1 MATSLIR
8 IPQARGGTMYA
19 FASAA
24 RDITRAFNNPDI
36 KFEFTKYALLDL
48 PDFSFPVNGSNT
60 INFAGGNFKEH
71 SGDTYST
78 GTGGYNV
85 HFANTLQNYA
95 LNLEELILKDDDF
108 DSVLLQSDAE
118 KIFFKWLSNT
128 GAIRFKTSDSSESVT
143 GTHYTEHVDSTQTG
157 SVYERV
163 VKYLGSIDAENDIA
177 YSGNTYHEV
186 YINVPSSVGNTPTV
200 LFKQLPYNNTA
211 NRMYASPQL
220 EGRSGQT
227 HPDPNLDL
235 NSLVDVGLTASTDAY
250 YDLSVNSNDTAH
262 IDFNEMSY
270 HGIVNDSSVSNFVDF
285 SKKGSDF
292 RFNAVLVYYDIYSV
306 SNPENRATN
315 LYGIM
320 ILDNIEGVTGQIS
333 RIHEQIKF
341 KPNEVTGLN
350 GNAFS
355 LKLNIKFNT
364 SLDNVGVETNVND
377 FTTFSMDMFLDTS
390 TILENAADTLLRA
403 NRRYSDLADRME
415 ELEKL
420 VLASEE
426 YNEILLRISEL
437 EKSFENAAI
446 QLQDSDSLLKL
457 ITKAHDKLN
466 SLIDGTIPVELQYNT
481 DVIFNG
487 MGTEVDKSVPGKVK
501 VNNSVLGY
509 KKNMAYLWDIN
520 NASRSTMVTVA
531 NPFNAGDA
539 GSGTSQYGIWTQLKP
554 FTNRL
559 SFHNLFSS
567 HPNSDLNIYVDDN
580 SFQWKEGQ
588 VLKIS
593 FETIDLNGNDIIIR
607 TRANNGFDVVIAELS
622 PSELLSTRPYLE
634 VVCMDPINYTF
645 EVDILR

>member
-24 RDITRAFNNPDI
+24 RDITRAFNNPDL
-36 KFEFTKYALLDL
+36 KFDFTKYALLDL
-48 PDFSFPVNGSNT
+48 PDFTDSATLNGLNT
-60 INFAGGNFKEH
+60 IDFAGNFLEA
-71 SGDTYST
+71 SGAV
-78 GTGGYNV
+78 YNPPTITESNV
-85 HFANTLQNYA
+85 QFAKTLQNYA
-95 LNLEELILKDDDF
+95 LNLEELILQDDDF
-108 DSVLLQSDAE
+108 DPVFLQSDAE
-118 KIFFKWLSNT
+118 KIFFKWLAKT
-128 GAIRFKTSDSSESVT
+128 GAIRFKASDSTESVT
-143 GTHYTEHVDSTQTG
+143 ADHYTESVDSTQTG
-157 SVYERV
+157 QNYERV

-177 YSGNTYHEV
+177 YNGNTYHEV

-200 LFKQLPYNNTA
+200 LFKQRPYNNSA
-211 NRMYASPQL
+211 NRMYAGEFL
-220 EGRSGQT
+220 EGRDGQT

-235 NSLVDVGLTASTDAY
+235 NSLVDGNDGGAF
-250 YDLSVNSNDTAH
+250 YDIDRNNTEAVH

-270 HGIVNDSSVSNFVDF
+270 HGIVNDSEVSNFVDF
-285 SKKGSDF
+285 SKKGSNF
-292 RFNAVLVYYDIYSV
+292 RFNAVLVYYDLFSV

-320 ILDNIEGVTGQIS
+320 ILDNIEGTTGSGS

-364 SLDNVGVETNVND
+364 SLDNVGVETNIND

-403 NRRYSDLADRME
+403 NKRYSDLADRME

-426 YNEILLRISEL
+426 YDEIILRLADL

-457 ITKAHDKLN
+457 ITKAHDKMN

-487 MGTEVDKSVPGKVK
+487 MGTEVDKSVPGKIK

-509 KKNMAYLWDIN
+509 TKNIAYLWDIN
-520 NASRSTMVTVA
+520 NASRSSMITA
-531 NPFNAGDA
+531 SEPFDAGNS
-539 GSGTSQYGIWTQLKP
+539 GSGTTQYGIWTQLKS

-559 SFHNLFSS
+559 SLQNLFTSN
-567 HPNSDLNIYVDDN
+567 PNSDLNIYVDDN

-593 FETIDLNGNDIIIR
+593 FETIDMNGNDIIIR
-607 TRANNGFDVVIAELS
+607 TRAKNGFDVIIAELS

-634 VVCMDPINYTF
+634 IVCMDPINYTF

>member
-24 RDITRAFNNPDI
+24 RDITRAFNNPDL
-36 KFEFTKYALLDL
+36 KFDFTKYALLDL
-48 PDFSFPVNGSNT
+48 PDFTDSSTLNGLNT
-60 INFAGGNFKEH
+60 IDFAGNFLEA
-71 SGDTYST
+71 SGAV
-78 GTGGYNV
+78 YNPPTITESNV
-85 HFANTLQNYA
+85 QFAKTLQNYA
-95 LNLEELILKDDDF
+95 LNLEELILQDDDF

-118 KIFFKWLSNT
+118 KIFFKWLAKT
-128 GAIRFKTSDSSESVT
+128 GAIRFKSSDSTESVT
-143 GTHYTEHVDSTQTG
+143 ADHYTESVDSTQTG
-157 SVYERV
+157 QNYERV

-177 YSGNTYHEV
+177 YNGNTYHEV
-186 YINVPSSVGNTPTV
+186 YVNVPSSVGNTPTV
-200 LFKQLPYNNTA
+200 LFKQRPYNNSA
-211 NRMYASPQL
+211 NRMYAGEFL
-220 EGRSGQT
+220 EGRDGQT

-235 NSLVDVGLTASTDAY
+235 NSLVDGNDGGAFYDIDKNSTEA
-250 YDLSVNSNDTAH
+250 VH

-270 HGIVNDSSVSNFVDF
+270 HGIVNDSEVSNFVDF
-285 SKKGSDF
+285 SKKGSNF
-292 RFNAVLVYYDIYSV
+292 RFNAVLVYYDLFSV

-320 ILDNIEGVTGQIS
+320 ILDNIEGTTGSGS

-364 SLDNVGVETNVND
+364 SLDNVGVETNIND

-403 NRRYSDLADRME
+403 NKRYSDLADRME

-426 YNEILLRISEL
+426 YDEIILRLADL
-437 EKSFENAAI
+437 EESFENAAI

-457 ITKAHDKLN
+457 ITKAHDKMN

-487 MGTEVDKSVPGKVK
+487 MGTEVDKSVPGKIK

-509 KKNMAYLWDIN
+509 TKNIAYLWDIN
-520 NASRSTMVTVA
+520 NASRSSMITVSE
-531 NPFNAGDA
+531 PFDAGNS
-539 GSGTSQYGIWTQLKP
+539 GSGTTQYGIWTQLKS

-559 SFHNLFSS
+559 SLQNLFTSN
-567 HPNSDLNIYVDDN
+567 PNSDLNIYVDDN
-580 SFQWKEGQ
+580 SFQWKEGH

-593 FETIDLNGNDIIIR
+593 FETIDMNGNDIIIR
-607 TRANNGFDVVIAELS
+607 TRAKNGFDVIIAELS

-634 VVCMDPINYTF
+634 IVCMDPINYTF

>member
-24 RDITRAFNNPDI
+24 RDITRAFNNPDL
-36 KFEFTKYALLDL
+36 KFDFTKYALLDL
-48 PDFSFPVNGSNT
+48 PDFTDSSTLNGLNT
-60 INFAGGNFKEH
+60 IDFAGNFLEA
-71 SGDTYST
+71 SGAV
-78 GTGGYNV
+78 YNPPTITESNV
-85 HFANTLQNYA
+85 QFAKTLQNYA
-95 LNLEELILKDDDF
+95 LNLEELILQDDDF

-118 KIFFKWLSNT
+118 KIFFKWLAKT
-128 GAIRFKTSDSSESVT
+128 GAIRFKASDSTESVT
-143 GTHYTEHVDSTQTG
+143 ADHYTESVDSTQTG
-157 SVYERV
+157 QNYERV

-177 YSGNTYHEV
+177 YNGNTYHEV

-200 LFKQLPYNNTA
+200 LFKQRPYNNSA
-211 NRMYASPQL
+211 NRMYAGEFL
-220 EGRSGQT
+220 EGRDGQT

-235 NSLVDVGLTASTDAY
+235 NSLVDGNDGGAF
-250 YDLSVNSNDTAH
+250 YDIDKNNTEAVH

-270 HGIVNDSSVSNFVDF
+270 HGIVNDSEVSNFVDF
-285 SKKGSDF
+285 SKKGSNF
-292 RFNAVLVYYDIYSV
+292 RFNAVLVYYDLFSV

-320 ILDNIEGVTGQIS
+320 ILDNIEGTTGSGS

-364 SLDNVGVETNVND
+364 SLDNVGVETNIND

-403 NRRYSDLADRME
+403 NKRYSDLADRME

-426 YNEILLRISEL
+426 YDEIILRLADL
-437 EKSFENAAI
+437 EQSFENAAI

-457 ITKAHDKLN
+457 ITKAHDKMN

-487 MGTEVDKSVPGKVK
+487 MGTEVDKSVPGKIK

-509 KKNMAYLWDIN
+509 TKNIAYLWDIN
-520 NASRSTMVTVA
+520 NASRSSMITA
-531 NPFNAGDA
+531 SEPFDAGNS
-539 GSGTSQYGIWTQLKP
+539 GSGTTQYGIWTQLKS

-559 SFHNLFSS
+559 SLQNLFTSN
-567 HPNSDLNIYVDDN
+567 PNSDLNIYVDDN
-580 SFQWKEGQ
+580 SFQWKEGH

-593 FETIDLNGNDIIIR
+593 FETIDMNGNDIIIR
-607 TRANNGFDVVIAELS
+607 TRAKNGFDVIIAELS

-634 VVCMDPINYTF
+634 IVCMDPINYTF

>member
-48 PDFSFPVNGSNT
+48 PDFTDSATLNGLNT
-60 INFAGGNFKEH
+60 IDFAGNFLEA
-71 SGDTYST
+71 SGAV
-78 GTGGYNV
+78 YNPPTITESNV
-85 HFANTLQNYA
+85 QFAKTLQNYA

-118 KIFFKWLSNT
+118 KIFFKWLEKT
-128 GAIRFKTSDSSESVT
+128 GAIRFKTSDSTESVT
-143 GTHYTEHVDSTQTG
+143 TSHYTESVDSTQVG
-157 SVYERV
+157 QNYERV

-177 YSGNTYHEV
+177 YNGNTYHEV

-200 LFKQLPYNNTA
+200 LFKQLPYNNSA
-211 NRMYASPQL
+211 NKMYADEFL
-220 EGRSGQT
+220 EGRAGQT

-235 NSLVDVGLTASTDAY
+235 NSLVDGNDGRPY
-250 YDLSVNSNDTAH
+250 YDIATNTNDNVH
-262 IDFNEMSY
+262 IDFDEMSY
-270 HGIVNDSSVSNFVDF
+270 HGIVNDSAVSNFLDF
-285 SKKGSDF
+285 SKKGSNF
-292 RFNAVLVYYDIYSV
+292 RFNAVLVYYDLFSV
-306 SNPENRATN
+306 STPENRATN

-320 ILDNIEGVTGQIS
+320 ILDNIEGTTGSGS

-355 LKLNIKFNT
+355 LKLNVKFNT

-426 YNEILLRISEL
+426 YNEILLRIAEL
-437 EKSFENAAI
+437 ERSFDNAAI

-466 SLIDGTIPVELQYNT
+466 SLIDGTIPTELQYNT
-481 DVIFNG
+481 DIIFNG
-487 MGTEVDKSVPGKVK
+487 LGTEVDKTVPGKVK

-509 KKNMAYLWDIN
+509 KKNIAYLWDIN
-520 NASRSTMVTVA
+520 NESRSTMVTA
-531 NPFNAGDA
+531 SNPFDAGNA
-539 GSGTSQYGIWTQLKP
+539 GSGTTQYGLWTQLKP

-593 FETIDLNGNDIIIR
+593 FETIDMNGNDIIIR
-607 TRANNGFDVVIAELS
+607 TRANNGFDVIIAELS

>member
-8 IPQARGGTMYA
+8 IPQPQGGTMYA

-48 PDFSFPVNGSNT
+48 PDFSTPVNGLNT
-60 INFAGGNFKEH
+60 INFAGNFLEA
-71 SGDTYST
+71 SGDV
-78 GTGGYNV
+78 YNPPTITQSNIE
-85 HFANTLQNYA
+85 FAKTLQNYA
-95 LNLEELILKDDDF
+95 LNLEELILQDDDF
-108 DSVLLQSDAE
+108 DPILLQSDAE
-118 KIFFKWLSNT
+118 KIFFKWLSAT
-128 GAIRFKTSDSSESVT
+128 GAIRFKSSDSTESVT
-143 GTHYTEHVDSTQTG
+143 TSHYTESVDSDQIG
-157 SVYERV
+157 NNYERV
-163 VKYLGSIDAENDIA
+163 VKYLGTIDAENDIA

-186 YINVPSSVGNTPTV
+186 YINVPSSVGNTPVV
-200 LFKQLPYNNTA
+200 LFNQKPYNTTA
-211 NRMYASPQL
+211 NRQYASAQL
-220 EGRSGQT
+220 EGRAGQT

-235 NSLVDVGLTASTDAY
+235 DTLVDGYTEATGPY
-250 YDLSVNSNDTAH
+250 YDININSGENIH

-270 HGIVNDSSVSNFVDF
+270 HGIVNDSTVSNFVDY

-292 RFNAVLVYYDIYSV
+292 RFNAVLVYYDLFSV

-320 ILDNIEGVTGQIS
+320 ILDNIEGTTGSGS

-377 FTTFSMDMFLDTS
+377 FTTFSMDMFLDTT

-403 NRRYSDLADRME
+403 NARYSSLAERMN

-426 YNEILLRISEL
+426 YNEILLRIEDL
-437 EKSFENAAI
+437 EKSFDSTAT

-487 MGTEVDKSVPGKVK
+487 IGTEVDKTVPGKVK
-501 VNNSVLGY
+501 VNNSVRGY
-509 KKNMAYLWDIN
+509 KKNIPYLWDIN
-520 NASRSTMVTVA
+520 ADTRSTMITA
-531 NPFNAGDA
+531 SSPFNAGDP
-539 GSGTSQYGIWTQLKP
+539 GSGTTQYGIWTQLKP

-559 SFHNLFSS
+559 SLQNMFSS
-567 HPNSDLNIYVDDN
+567 HPNSDLNIYIDDN
-580 SFQWKEGQ
+580 STKWTEGQ
-588 VLKIS
+588 VFKIS
-593 FETIDLNGNDIIIR
+593 FETIDMNGNEINIR
-607 TRANNGFDVVIAELS
+607 TKTSTGFDIVIAELS
-622 PSELLSTRPYLE
+622 PSELISTKPYIE
-634 VVCMDPINYTF
+634 IVCMDPINYTF

>member
-48 PDFSFPVNGSNT
+48 PDFTIPVNGLNT
-60 INFAGGNFKEH
+60 INFAGGNFLEG
-71 SGDTYST
+71 SG
-78 GTGGYNV
+78 GVYNPPNLTESNV
-85 HFANTLQNYA
+85 EFAKTLQNYA

-108 DSVLLQSDAE
+108 DPVLFQSDAE
-118 KIFFKWLSNT
+118 KIFFKWLRKT
-128 GAIRFKTSDSSESVT
+128 GAIRFKTSDSTESIT
-143 GTHYTEHVDSTQTG
+143 TSHYTESVDSTQVG
-157 SVYERV
+157 QNYERV

-177 YSGNTYHEV
+177 YNGNTYHEV
-186 YINVPSSVGNTPTV
+186 YINVPSSVGNTPTI

-211 NRMYASPQL
+211 NRMYADAEI
-220 EGRSGQT
+220 EGRTGQT
-227 HPDPNLDL
+227 HPDPNMDL
-235 NSLVDVGLTASTDAY
+235 FSLVDGYDGKGY
-250 YDLSVNSNDTAH
+250 YNITTNANDNVH
-262 IDFNEMSY
+262 IDFDEMSY

-285 SKKGSDF
+285 SKKGSNF
-292 RFNAVLVYYDIYSV
+292 RFNAVLVYYDLFSV

-320 ILDNIEGVTGQIS
+320 ILDNIEGSGAGS

-426 YNEILLRISEL
+426 YNEILLRLSEL

-487 MGTEVDKSVPGKVK
+487 LGTEVDKTVPGKVK

-509 KKNMAYLWDIN
+509 KKNIAYLWDIN
-520 NASRSTMVTVA
+520 NESRSTMITA
-531 NPFNAGDA
+531 SNPFDAGNA
-539 GSGTSQYGIWTQLKP
+539 GSGTTQYGLWTQLKP

-593 FETIDLNGNDIIIR
+593 FETIDMNGNDIIIR
-607 TRANNGFDVVIAELS
+607 TRANNGFDIVIAELS